1 MILNKIQSTVKVVQS
16 FSRNER
22 ALVAKSQNGVSV
34 SMCQC
39 RVQSGG
45 SRTKRRRLFWEI
57 NEGLFLSRYIHAH
70 SLQFFWGL
78 TMYKIKRFFLKKFAG
93 HF

>member
-39 RVQSGG
+39 RVQSGVEQKG
-45 SRTKRRRLFWEI
+45 AAFLGKSTKAFY
-57 NEGLFLSRYIHAH
+57 RYIHTH
-70 SLQFFWGL
+70 SNWFFFGL
-78 TMYKIKRFFLKKFAG
+78 TLWKKKNKFLKIFAG